1 MCGIVAY
8 LGDKEAQ
15 PLLLEGLRRLE
26 YRGYD
31 SSGLAVLNGKG
42 LEVIKK
48 VGRIDQLA
56 RALGPHPLHGSLGI
70 CHTRWATHGKATEV
84 NAHPHTDASGK
95 LAIVHNGVIENYS
108 TLKKKLQDKGYE
120 FRTQTD
126 TEVLAFLIGFHF
138 DALDTEADNRL
149 ETAVMEALKEVTGTY
164 GLVAIHQDEADTMV
178 GARRGSP
185 LVLGIG
191 HHEHFLASDVS
202 AVAAHTQT
210 VAHLRDF
217 DVVTVDRAGYR
228 LKSLATSNS
237 LSESDLEISQ
247 IDYEA
252 GDAEMGDFPHYML
265 KEIFEQTL
273 SIQNAVR
280 GRLNHQECTAQLGGL
295 NLSPQELR
303 DIDRIVITGCGT
315 AMHAGIVGEYIIE
328 SLAHVP
334 VEVECASEFRL
345 RNSPLDRRTLV
356 LVVSQSGETEDTLGA
371 LREAR
376 RKGHRVLGICNNVA
390 STLARE
396 TDGGVYMY
404 AGPEISV
411 ASTKAFTSPVI
422 IFVLLGL
429 LLGRMRFL
437 SASQGKQIIEDIE
450 ALPDQ
455 ITAVLKQSAHIREI
469 AEKYCESRSMLFFGR
484 QTQYGIALEGAL
496 KMKEISYIHA
506 EGHPTGEL
514 KHGVIALVDENTPS
528 VFICPRDGAYEKNIN
543 NLQQIKARKGPV
555 IAIATE
561 DDDDIL
567 DQADDVIFIPEAP
580 DYTAPILSAVAL
592 QLFAYHMTVV
602 LGRDVDKPRN
612 LAKSVTVP

>member
-31 SSGLAVLNGKG
+31 SSGIAILNGHG
-42 LEVIKK
+42 LEIVKR
-48 VGRIDQLA
+48 VGRIQNLESALA
-56 RALGPHPLHGSLGI
+56 GHPLHGSLGI

-95 LAIVHNGVIENYS
+95 LAIVHNGVIENYGI
-108 TLKKKLQDKGYE
+108 LKRKLVEKGFK
-120 FRTQTD
+120 FRTETD

-138 DALDTEADNRL
+138 DGLDDEMDNRL
-149 ETAVMEALKEVTGTY
+149 EVAVMAALREVTGTY
-164 GLVAIHQDEADTMV
+164 GLVAVHEDQPEIMV

-191 HHEHFLASDVS
+191 EHEHFLASDVS
-202 AVAAHTQT
+202 AVAAHTQK

-217 DVVTVDRAGYR
+217 DVVTIDRNGYR
-228 LKSLATSNS
+228 LKSLTSNKAG
-237 LSESDLEISQ
+237 LEISQ
-247 IDYEA
+247 VEYQEA
-252 GDAEMGDFPHYML
+252 ADSLGDFPHYML
-265 KEIFEQTL
+265 KEIFEQTM

-280 GRLNHQECTAQLGGL
+280 GRLNREESTAQLGGL
-295 NLSPQELR
+295 NLTPQDLR
-303 DIDRIVITGCGT
+303 EIDRILITGCGT
-315 AMHAGIVGEYIIE
+315 ALHAGMVGEYIIE

-334 VEVECASEFRL
+334 VEIDWASEFRL

-356 LVVSQSGETEDTLGA
+356 LAVSQSGETEDTLGA
-371 LREAR
+371 LREAH

-404 AGPEISV
+404 AGPEVSV
-411 ASTKAFTSPVI
+411 AATKSFTSQVV
-422 IFVLLGL
+422 IFVLLGM

-437 SASQGKQIIEDIE
+437 SATQGLEMIDAIE

-455 ITAVLKQSAHIREI
+455 ITTVLKQSDRIKAI
-469 AEKYCESRSMLFFGR
+469 AAKYRDADSMLFFGR
-484 QTQYGIALEGAL
+484 QMQYGIALEGAL
-496 KMKEISYIHA
+496 KMKEITYIHA
-506 EGHPTGEL
+506 EGHPTAEL
-514 KHGVIALVDENTPS
+514 KHGVIALIDEQTPS
-528 VFICPRDGAYEKNIN
+528 VFLCPKDGSYEKNVN
-543 NLQQIKARKGPV
+543 NMQQVRARKGPV
-555 IAIATE
+555 LAIATE
-561 DDDDIL
+561 GDKDIL
-567 DQADDVIFIPEAP
+567 THADDVIYIPEAP
-580 DYTAPILSAVAL
+580 EYLTPILSVVAL
-592 QLFAYHMTVV
+592 QLFAYHMAVI

>member
-31 SSGLAVLNGKG
+31 SSGIAVLNGHG
-42 LEVIKK
+42 LEIMKK
-48 VGRIDQLA
+48 VGRIQQLES
-56 RALGPHPLHGSLGI
+56 ALAGHPLHGTLGI
-70 CHTRWATHGKATEV
+70 SHTRWATHGKPSNA

-95 LAIVHNGVIENYS
+95 LAIVHNGVIENYGV
-108 TLKKKLQDKGYE
+108 LKKKLTNKGYQ
-120 FRTQTD
+120 FRTETD

-138 DALDTEADNRL
+138 DTLDCETENRL
-149 ETAVMEALKEVTGTY
+149 EMAVREALREVTGTY
-164 GLVAIHQDEADTMV
+164 GLVAIHQDQPDVMV

-191 HHEHFLASDVS
+191 QHEHFLASDVS

-217 DVVTVDRAGYR
+217 DVVTVDRQGYR
-228 LKSLATSNS
+228 LKSLTHNKAG
-237 LSESDLEISQ
+237 LEISQ
-247 IDYEA
+247 IDYQKG
-252 GDAEMGDFPHYML
+252 GDELGDFPHYML

-273 SIQNAVR
+273 SVENAVR
-280 GRLNHQECTAQLGGL
+280 GRLNHEESTAQLGGL
-295 NLSPQELR
+295 NLTPQALR
-303 DIDRIVITGCGT
+303 EIDRILITGCGT

-334 VEVECASEFRL
+334 VEIDYASEFRL
-345 RNSPLDRRTLV
+345 RNSPMDRRTLV
-356 LVVSQSGETEDTLGA
+356 LAVSQSGETEDTLGA

-404 AGPEISV
+404 AGPEVSV
-411 ASTKAFTSPVI
+411 AATKSFTSQVV

-437 SASQGKQIIEDIE
+437 SATQGREIIGAIE

-455 ITAVLKQSAHIREI
+455 ITHVLRQSDHIRAI
-469 AEKYCESRSMLFFGR
+469 AEKYRGAKSMLFFGR
-484 QTQYGIALEGAL
+484 QMQYGIALEGAL
-496 KMKEISYIHA
+496 KMKEITYIHA
-506 EGHPTGEL
+506 EGHPTAEL

-528 VFICPRDGAYEKNIN
+528 VFLCPKDGIYDKNIN
-543 NLQQIKARKGPV
+543 NMQQIKARKGAV
-555 IAIATE
+555 IAVATE
-561 DDDDIL
+561 GDEDIL
-567 DQADDVIFIPEAP
+567 NHADDVFYIPDAP
-580 DYTAPILSAVAL
+580 EYATPILSVVTL
-592 QLFAYHMTVV
+592 QLFAYHMAVI

>member
-8 LGDKEAQ
+8 LGDREAQ

-31 SSGLAVLNGKG
+31 SSGMAVLNGKG

-48 VGRIDQLA
+48 VGRIDQLE
-56 RALGPHPLHGSLGI
+56 RALGTTPLHGSLGI
-70 CHTRWATHGKATEV
+70 CHTRWATHGKATDV
-84 NAHPHTDASGK
+84 NAHPHVDASGK
-95 LAIVHNGVIENYS
+95 LAIVHNGVIENYGA
-108 TLKKKLQDKGYE
+108 LKVKLEAKGLK
-120 FRTQTD
+120 FRTETD
-126 TEVLAFLIGFHF
+126 TEVLAFLIGDHF
-138 DALDTEADNRL
+138 DALDPEMENRL
-149 ETAVMEALKEVTGTY
+149 EVAVMEALREVTGTY
-164 GLVAIHQDEADTMV
+164 GLVAVHEDQPGIMV

-191 HHEHFLASDVS
+191 AHEHFLASDVS

-217 DVVTVDRAGYR
+217 DVVTIDRHGYR
-228 LKSLATSNS
+228 LKSLSQNKAG
-237 LSESDLEISQ
+237 LEISQ
-247 IDYEA
+247 IEFQA
-252 GDAEMGDFPHYML
+252 AAAELGDFPHYML
-265 KEIFEQTL
+265 KEIFEQTI

-280 GRLNHQECTAQLGGL
+280 GRLNLEESTAQLGGL
-295 NLSPQELR
+295 NLSPQDLR
-303 DIDRIVITGCGT
+303 DVDRIVITACGT
-315 AMHAGIVGEYIIE
+315 AMHAGMVGEYIIE

-334 VEVECASEFRL
+334 VEVEWASEFRL

-356 LVVSQSGETEDTLGA
+356 LAISQSGETEDTLGA

-411 ASTKAFTSPVI
+411 AATKSFTSQVV

-437 SASQGKQIIEDIE
+437 SASQGREMIEAIE

-455 ITAVLKQSAHIREI
+455 ITRVLKQSDNIRRI
-469 AEKYCESRSMLFFGR
+469 AEKYRHSKSMLFFGR
-484 QTQYGIALEGAL
+484 QMQYGIALEGAL
-496 KMKEISYIHA
+496 KMKEITYIHA
-506 EGHPTGEL
+506 EGHPTAEL
-514 KHGVIALVDENTPS
+514 KHGVIALIDEQTPS
-528 VFICPRDGAYEKNIN
+528 VFLCPRDGAYDKNIN
-543 NLQQIKARKGPV
+543 NMQQVKARKGPV
-555 IAIATE
+555 IAVATE
-561 DDDDIL
+561 GDSEIRHH
-567 DQADDVIFIPEAP
+567 ADDVFFIPAAP
-580 DYTAPILSAVAL
+580 EYTAPILSVVPL
-592 QLFAYHMTVV
+592 QLFAYHMACI

>member
-31 SSGLAVLNGKG
+31 SSGIAVLNGNG
-42 LEVIKK
+42 LEVVKK
-48 VGRIDQLA
+48 VGRIQQLES
-56 RALGPHPLHGSLGI
+56 ALASHPLHGTLGI
-70 CHTRWATHGKATEV
+70 SHTRWATHGKPTNA

-95 LAIVHNGVIENYS
+95 LAIVHNGVIENYGI
-108 TLKKKLQDKGYE
+108 LKKKLAEKGYQ
-120 FRTQTD
+120 FRTETD
-126 TEVLAFLIGFHF
+126 TEVLAVLIGFHF
-138 DALDTEADNRL
+138 DTLDAETDNRL
-149 ETAVMEALKEVTGTY
+149 EMAVMEALREVTGTY
-164 GLVAIHQDEADTMV
+164 GLVAIHENQPDMMV

-191 HHEHFLASDVS
+191 PHEHFLASDVS

-217 DVVTVDRAGYR
+217 DVVTIDRQGYR
-228 LKSLATSNS
+228 LKSLTHNKAG
-237 LSESDLEISQ
+237 LEISQ
-247 IDYEA
+247 IDYHADEN
-252 GDAEMGDFPHYML
+252 ELGDFPHYML

-273 SIQNAVR
+273 SVQNAVR
-280 GRLNHQECTAQLGGL
+280 GRLNHEENTAQLGGL
-295 NLSPQELR
+295 NLNPQELR
-303 DIDRIVITGCGT
+303 EIDRILITGCGT

-328 SLAHVP
+328 SLSHVP
-334 VEVECASEFRL
+334 VEVDYASEFRL
-345 RNSPLDRRTLV
+345 RNSPLDRRQIV
-356 LVVSQSGETEDTLGA
+356 LAVSQSGETEDTLGA

-404 AGPEISV
+404 AGPEVSV
-411 ASTKAFTSPVI
+411 AATKSFTSQTVI
-422 IFVLLGL
+422 FILLGL

-437 SASQGKQIIEDIE
+437 SATQGREIIGAIE

-455 ITAVLKQSAHIREI
+455 ITQVLRQSDHIRAI
-469 AEKYCESRSMLFFGR
+469 AQKYADATSMLFFGR
-484 QTQYGIALEGAL
+484 QMQYGIALEGAL
-496 KMKEISYIHA
+496 KMKEITYIHA
-506 EGHPTGEL
+506 EGHPTAEL

-528 VFICPRDGAYEKNIN
+528 VFLCPKDGLYDKNIN
-543 NLQQIKARKGPV
+543 NMQQIKARKGPV
-555 IAIATE
+555 IAVATE
-561 DDDDIL
+561 GDEDIL
-567 DQADDVIFIPEAP
+567 QSADDVFYIPDAP
-580 DYTAPILSAVAL
+580 EYTAPILSVVTL
-592 QLFAYHMTVV
+592 QLFAYHMAVI

>member
-31 SSGLAVLNGKG
+31 SSGIAVLNGKG
-42 LEVIKK
+42 LEIVKK
-48 VGRIDQLA
+48 VGRIQNLE
-56 RALGPHPLHGSLGI
+56 RALSGHSLHGTLGI
-70 CHTRWATHGKATEV
+70 CHTRWATHGKATDV

-108 TLKKKLQDKGYE
+108 ALKKKLSDKGYK
-120 FRTQTD
+120 FRTETD
-126 TEVLAFLIGFHF
+126 TEVLAVLIGFHF
-138 DALDTEADNRL
+138 DTLDTDTDNRL
-149 ETAVMEALKEVTGTY
+149 EMAVMEALREVTGTY
-164 GLVAIHQDEADTMV
+164 GLVAIHEDQPDVMV

-191 HHEHFLASDVS
+191 PHEHFLASDVS

-217 DVVTVDRAGYR
+217 DVVTVDRNGYR
-228 LKSLATSNS
+228 LKSLSQNKAG
-237 LSESDLEISQ
+237 LEISQ
-247 IDYEA
+247 IEYQAGEA
-252 GDAEMGDFPHYML
+252 ELGDFPHYML
-265 KEIFEQTL
+265 KEIFEQPV
-273 SIQNAVR
+273 SIQNTVR
-280 GRLNHQECTAQLGGL
+280 GRLNLEECTAQLGGL

-303 DIDRIVITGCGT
+303 EIDRLVITGCGT
-315 AMHAGIVGEYIIE
+315 AMHAGLVGEYIIE

-334 VEVECASEFRL
+334 VEVEWASEFRL

-356 LVVSQSGETEDTLGA
+356 LAVSQSGETEDTLGA

-411 ASTKAFTSPVI
+411 ASTKAFTSQTV

-437 SASQGKQIIEDIE
+437 SASQGREIIQAIE

-455 ITAVLKQSAHIREI
+455 ITQVLRLSAQIRSI
-469 AEKYCESRSMLFFGR
+469 AEKYRSADAMLFFGR
-484 QTQYGIALEGAL
+484 QMQYGIALEGAL

-506 EGHPTGEL
+506 EGHPTAEL

-528 VFICPRDGAYEKNIN
+528 IFLCPKDGVYDKNIN
-543 NLQQIKARKGPV
+543 NVQQIKARKGPV
-555 IAIATE
+555 IVVATE
-561 DDDDIL
+561 GDEEIL
-567 DQADDVIFIPEAP
+567 QHADDVIYIPDAP
-580 DYTAPILSAVAL
+580 EYVAPILSVVPL
-592 QLFAYHMTVV
+592 QLFAYHMAVI

>member
-31 SSGLAVLNGKG
+31 SSGIAVLNGQG
-42 LEVIKK
+42 LEMVKK
-48 VGRIDQLA
+48 VGRIQNLE
-56 RALGPHPLHGSLGI
+56 RALGSHPLHGTLGI
-70 CHTRWATHGKATEV
+70 SHTRWATHGKATDV

-95 LAIVHNGVIENYS
+95 LAIVHNGVIENYGI
-108 TLKKKLQDKGYE
+108 LKKKLTDKGYQ
-120 FRTQTD
+120 FRTETD

-138 DALDTEADNRL
+138 DTLDAETDNRL
-149 ETAVMEALKEVTGTY
+149 EMAVMEALREVTGTY
-164 GLVAIHQDEADTMV
+164 GLVAIHEAQPDVMV

-191 HHEHFLASDVS
+191 PHEHFLASDVS
-202 AVAAHTQT
+202 AMAAHTQT

-217 DVVTVDRAGYR
+217 DVVTVDRTGYR
-228 LKSLATSNS
+228 LKSLSQNKTG
-237 LSESDLEISQ
+237 LEISQ
-247 IDYEA
+247 IDYQAGEA
-252 GDAEMGDFPHYML
+252 KMGDFPHYML
-265 KEIFEQTL
+265 KEIFEQPL

-280 GRLNHQECTAQLGGL
+280 GRLNLEESTAQLGGL

-315 AMHAGIVGEYIIE
+315 AMYSGMVGEYIIE

-334 VEVECASEFRL
+334 VEVEWASEFRL

-356 LVVSQSGETEDTLGA
+356 LAVSQSGETEDTLGA
-371 LREAR
+371 LREAH

-390 STLARE
+390 SSLARE

-411 ASTKAFTSPVI
+411 ASTKAFTSPTV

-437 SASQGKQIIEDIE
+437 SATQGREIIGAIE

-455 ITAVLKQSAHIREI
+455 ITHVLRQSEHIRQI
-469 AEKYCESRSMLFFGR
+469 AKKYQQARSMLFFGR
-484 QTQYGIALEGAL
+484 QMQYGIALEGAL
-496 KMKEISYIHA
+496 KMKEITYIHA
-506 EGHPTGEL
+506 EGYPTAEL
-514 KHGVIALVDENTPS
+514 KHGPIALIDEQTPS
-528 VFICPRDGAYEKNIN
+528 VFLCTQDGVYDKNIN

-555 IAIATE
+555 IAVATE
-561 DDDDIL
+561 GDEEIL
-567 DQADDVIFIPEAP
+567 QHADDVIYIPAAP
-580 DYTAPILSAVAL
+580 DYTAPILSVVPL
-592 QLFAYHMTVV
+592 QLFAYHMAVI

>member
-31 SSGLAVLNGKG
+31 SSGIAVLNGNG
-42 LEVIKK
+42 LEIMKK
-48 VGRIDQLA
+48 VGRIQQLERSLA
-56 RALGPHPLHGSLGI
+56 THPLHGTLGI
-70 CHTRWATHGKATEV
+70 SHTRWATHGKPTDV
-84 NAHPHTDASGK
+84 NAHPHLDSSGK
-95 LAIVHNGVIENYS
+95 LAIVHNGVIENYGV
-108 TLKKKLQDKGYE
+108 LKKKLMEKGCE
-120 FRTQTD
+120 FKTETD

-138 DALDTEADNRL
+138 NLLDAETENRL
-149 ETAVMEALKEVTGTY
+149 EMAVMEALREVTGTY
-164 GLVAIHQDEADTMV
+164 GLVAIHQDQPDTMV
-178 GARRGSP
+178 GARKGSP

-191 HHEHFLASDVS
+191 PHEHFLASDTS
-202 AVAAHTQT
+202 AIAAHTQT

-217 DVVTVDRAGYR
+217 DVVTIDRQGYR
-228 LKSLATSNS
+228 LKSLTQNKAG
-237 LSESDLEISQ
+237 LEISQ

-252 GDAEMGDFPHYML
+252 SENELGDFPHYML
-265 KEIFEQTL
+265 KEIFEQTM
-273 SIQNAVR
+273 SVQNAVR
-280 GRLNHQECTAQLGGL
+280 GRLNNEESTAQLGGL

-303 DIDRIVITGCGT
+303 EIDRILITGCGT
-315 AMHAGIVGEYIIE
+315 AMHAGMVGEYIIE

-334 VEVECASEFRL
+334 VEIDYASEFRL

-356 LVVSQSGETEDTLGA
+356 IAVSQSGETEDTLGA
-371 LREAR
+371 LREAQ

-404 AGPEISV
+404 AGPEVSV
-411 ASTKAFTSPVI
+411 AATKSFTSQVA
-422 IFVLLGL
+422 IFVLLGM

-437 SASQGKQIIEDIE
+437 SATQGREMIQALE

-455 ITAVLKQSAHIREI
+455 ITQVLKQSDSIRAI
-469 AEKYCESRSMLFFGR
+469 AEKYRDAKSMLFFGR
-484 QTQYGIALEGAL
+484 QEQFGIALEGAL
-496 KMKEISYIHA
+496 KMKEITYIHA
-506 EGHPTGEL
+506 EGHPTAEL

-528 VFICPRDGAYEKNIN
+528 IFLCPKDGVYDKNIN

-555 IAIATE
+555 IAVATAG
-561 DDDDIL
+561 DQDIL
-567 DQADDVIFIPEAP
+567 SHADDVFYIPAAP
-580 DYTAPILSAVAL
+580 EYTAPILSVITL
-592 QLFAYHMTVV
+592 QLFAYHMAVI

>member
-8 LGDKEAQ
+8 LGEKEAQ

-31 SSGLAVLNGKG
+31 SSGIAVLNGNG
-42 LEVIKK
+42 LEIMKK
-48 VGRIDQLA
+48 VGRIQQLEN
-56 RALGPHPLHGSLGI
+56 ALASHPLHGTLGI
-70 CHTRWATHGKATEV
+70 SHTRWATHGKPTDA

-95 LAIVHNGVIENYS
+95 LAIVHNGVIENYGV
-108 TLKKKLQDKGYE
+108 LKKKLMDKGYQ
-120 FRTQTD
+120 FRTETD

-138 DALDTEADNRL
+138 DTLDSETENRL
-149 ETAVMEALKEVTGTY
+149 EMAVMEALREVTGTY
-164 GLVAIHQDEADTMV
+164 GMVAIHEDQPDVMV

-191 HHEHFLASDVS
+191 QHEHFLASDVS
-202 AVAAHTQT
+202 AMAAHTQT

-217 DVVTVDRAGYR
+217 DVVTINREGYR
-228 LKSLATSNS
+228 LKSLSQNKTG
-237 LSESDLEISQ
+237 LEISK
-247 IDYEA
+247 IDYQK
-252 GDAEMGDFPHYML
+252 GDDELGDFPHYML
-265 KEIFEQTL
+265 KEIFEQAV
-273 SIQNAVR
+273 SVQNAVR
-280 GRLNHQECTAQLGGL
+280 GRLNHEESTAQLGGL
-295 NLSPQELR
+295 NLTPQELR
-303 DIDRIVITGCGT
+303 EIDRILITGCGT

-334 VEVECASEFRL
+334 VEIDYASEFRL
-345 RNSPLDRRTLV
+345 RNSPMDRRTLV

-404 AGPEISV
+404 AGPEVSV
-411 ASTKAFTSPVI
+411 AATKSFTSQAVI
-422 IFVLLGL
+422 FSLLGL

-437 SASQGKQIIEDIE
+437 SATQGREIIGAIE

-455 ITAVLKQSAHIREI
+455 ITRVLRQSDHIRAI
-469 AEKYCESRSMLFFGR
+469 AKKYQGAKSMLFFGR
-484 QTQYGIALEGAL
+484 QMQYGIALEGAL
-496 KMKEISYIHA
+496 KMKEITYIHA
-506 EGHPTGEL
+506 EGHPTAEL

-528 VFICPRDGAYEKNIN
+528 VFLCPKDGVYDKNIN
-543 NLQQIKARKGPV
+543 NMQQIKARKGPV
-555 IAIATE
+555 IAVATE
-561 DDDDIL
+561 GDEEIL
-567 DQADDVIFIPEAP
+567 NHADDVFYIPDAP
-580 DYTAPILSAVAL
+580 EYTAPILSVVPL
-592 QLFAYHMTVV
+592 QLFAYHMAVI

>member
-31 SSGLAVLNGKG
+31 SSGMAVLNGKG

-48 VGRIDQLA
+48 VGRIQQLET
-56 RALGPHPLHGSLGI
+56 ALGRNPLHGSLGI
-70 CHTRWATHGKATEV
+70 SHTRWATHGRATDV

-95 LAIVHNGVIENYS
+95 LAIVHNGVIENYVV
-108 TLKKKLQDKGYE
+108 LKKKLTDKGLK
-120 FRTQTD
+120 FRTETD

-138 DALDTEADNRL
+138 DSLDVEMENRL
-149 ETAVMEALKEVTGTY
+149 EVAVMEALREVTGTY
-164 GLVAIHQDEADTMV
+164 GLVAVHQDQPDVMV

-191 HHEHFLASDVS
+191 THEHFLASDVS
-202 AVAAHTQT
+202 AMAAHTQT

-217 DVVTVDRAGYR
+217 DVVTIDRNGYR
-228 LKSLATSNS
+228 LKSLTHNKAG
-237 LSESDLEISQ
+237 LEISQ
-247 IDYEA
+247 FDYHASE
-252 GDAEMGDFPHYML
+252 DTLGDFPHYML
-265 KEIFEQTL
+265 KEIFEQTV

-280 GRLNHQECTAQLGGL
+280 GRLNIEESTAQLGGL
-295 NLSPQELR
+295 NLTPQDLR
-303 DIDRIVITGCGT
+303 EIDRIVITACGT
-315 AMHAGIVGEYIIE
+315 AMHAGMVGEYIIE

-334 VEVECASEFRL
+334 VEVEWASEFRL
-345 RNSPLDRRTLV
+345 RNSPLDMRTLV
-356 LVVSQSGETEDTLGA
+356 LAVSQSGETEDTLGA
-371 LREAR
+371 LREAH

-390 STLARE
+390 STIARE

-404 AGPEISV
+404 AGPEVSV
-411 ASTKAFTSPVI
+411 AATKSFTSQVI

-437 SASQGKQIIEDIE
+437 SASQGKEMIEAIE

-455 ITAVLKQSAHIREI
+455 ITQVLKQSEHIRKV
-469 AEKYCESRSMLFFGR
+469 AEKYRDAESMLFFGR
-484 QTQYGIALEGAL
+484 QMQYGIALEGAL
-496 KMKEISYIHA
+496 KMKEITYIHA
-506 EGHPTGEL
+506 EGHPTAEL
-514 KHGVIALVDENTPS
+514 KHGVIALVDERTPS
-528 VFICPRDGAYEKNIN
+528 VFLCPKDGAYDKNIN
-543 NLQQIKARKGPV
+543 NLQQVRARKGPI
-555 IAIATE
+555 IAVATE
-561 DDDDIL
+561 GDADIL
-567 DQADDVIFIPEAP
+567 NQADDVFFIPAAP
-580 DYTAPILSAVAL
+580 EYTAPILSVVTL
-592 QLFAYHMTVV
+592 QLFAYHMAVI

>member
-8 LGDKEAQ
+8 LGEKEAQ

-31 SSGLAVLNGKG
+31 SSGIAVLNGNG
-42 LEVIKK
+42 LEIMKK
-48 VGRIDQLA
+48 VGRIQQLEN
-56 RALGPHPLHGSLGI
+56 ALASHPLHGTLGI
-70 CHTRWATHGKATEV
+70 SHTRWATHGKPTDA

-95 LAIVHNGVIENYS
+95 LAIVHNGVIENYGV
-108 TLKKKLQDKGYE
+108 LKKKLMDKGYQ
-120 FRTQTD
+120 FRTETD

-138 DALDTEADNRL
+138 DTLDSETENRL
-149 ETAVMEALKEVTGTY
+149 EMAVMEALREVTGTY
-164 GLVAIHQDEADTMV
+164 GMVAIHEDQPDVMV

-191 HHEHFLASDVS
+191 QHEHFLASDVS
-202 AVAAHTQT
+202 AMAAHTQT

-217 DVVTVDRAGYR
+217 DVVTINREGYR
-228 LKSLATSNS
+228 LKSLSQNKTG
-237 LSESDLEISQ
+237 LEISK
-247 IDYEA
+247 IDYQK
-252 GDAEMGDFPHYML
+252 GDDELGDFPHYML
-265 KEIFEQTL
+265 KEIFEQAV
-273 SIQNAVR
+273 SVQNAVR
-280 GRLNHQECTAQLGGL
+280 GRLNHEESTAQLGGL
-295 NLSPQELR
+295 NLTPQELR
-303 DIDRIVITGCGT
+303 EIDRILITGCGT

-334 VEVECASEFRL
+334 VEIDYASEFRL
-345 RNSPLDRRTLV
+345 RNSPMDRRTLV

-404 AGPEISV
+404 AGPEVSV
-411 ASTKAFTSPVI
+411 AATKSFTSQAVI
-422 IFVLLGL
+422 FSLLGL

-437 SASQGKQIIEDIE
+437 SATQGREIIGAIE

-455 ITAVLKQSAHIREI
+455 ITRVLRQSDHIRAI
-469 AEKYCESRSMLFFGR
+469 AKKYQGAKSMLFLGR
-484 QTQYGIALEGAL
+484 QMQYGIALEGAL
-496 KMKEISYIHA
+496 KMKEITYIHA
-506 EGHPTGEL
+506 EGHPTAEL

-528 VFICPRDGAYEKNIN
+528 VFLCPKDGVYDKNIN
-543 NLQQIKARKGPV
+543 NMQQIKARKGPV
-555 IAIATE
+555 IAVATE
-561 DDDDIL
+561 GDEEIL
-567 DQADDVIFIPEAP
+567 NHADDVFYIPDAP
-580 DYTAPILSAVAL
+580 EYTAPILSVVPL
-592 QLFAYHMTVV
+592 QLFAYHMAVI

>member
-31 SSGLAVLNGKG
+31 SSGIAVLNGKG
-42 LEVIKK
+42 LEIMKK
-48 VGRIDQLA
+48 VGRIQQLESGLA
-56 RALGPHPLHGSLGI
+56 GHPLHGSLGI
-70 CHTRWATHGKATEV
+70 SHTRWATHGKPTNV
-84 NAHPHTDASGK
+84 NAHPHTDSSGK
-95 LAIVHNGVIENYS
+95 LAIVHNGVIENYGV
-108 TLKKKLQDKGYE
+108 LKKKLSDKGYS
-120 FRTQTD
+120 FRTETD

-138 DALDTEADNRL
+138 DTLDSATENRL
-149 ETAVMEALKEVTGTY
+149 EMAVMEALREVTGTY
-164 GLVAIHQDEADTMV
+164 GLVAIHQDQPDTMV

-191 HHEHFLASDVS
+191 PHEHFLASDIS

-217 DVVTVDRAGYR
+217 DVVTIDREGYR
-228 LKSLATSNS
+228 LKSLSQNKAG
-237 LSESDLEISQ
+237 LEISK
-247 IDYEA
+247 IDYQADEA
-252 GDAEMGDFPHYML
+252 QMGDFPHYML
-265 KEIFEQTL
+265 KEIFEQPISL
-273 SIQNAVR
+273 QNAVR
-280 GRLNHQECTAQLGGL
+280 GRLNHEECTAQLGGL

-315 AMHAGIVGEYIIE
+315 AMYAGMVGEYIIE

-334 VEVECASEFRL
+334 VEVEWASEFRL
-345 RNSPLDRRTLV
+345 RNSPLDHRTLV
-356 LVVSQSGETEDTLGA
+356 IVVSQSGETEDTLGA
-371 LREAR
+371 LREAH

-390 STLARE
+390 SSLARE

-411 ASTKAFTSPVI
+411 CSTKAFSSPVV

-429 LLGRMRFL
+429 LIGRMRFL
-437 SASQGKQIIEDIE
+437 SATQGREIIAAVE

-455 ITAVLKQSAHIREI
+455 ITQVLKQSDRIRAI
-469 AEKYCESRSMLFFGR
+469 AEKYRNVKSMLFFGR
-484 QTQYGIALEGAL
+484 QMLYGIALEGAL
-496 KMKEISYIHA
+496 KMKEITYIHA
-506 EGHPTGEL
+506 EGYPTAEL

-528 VFICPRDGAYEKNIN
+528 VFLCPRDGVYDKNVN
-543 NLQQIKARKGPV
+543 NMQQIKARKGPV

-561 DDDDIL
+561 GDEDIL
-567 DQADDVIFIPEAP
+567 NHADDVIYIPQAP
-580 DYTAPILSAVAL
+580 DYTTPLLSVVPL
-592 QLFAYHMTVV
+592 QLFAYHMAVI

>member
-15 PLLLEGLRRLE
+15 PLLLEGLHRLE

-31 SSGLAVLNGKG
+31 SSGIAVLNGTG
-42 LEVIKK
+42 LEIMKK
-48 VGRIDQLA
+48 VGRIQQLENGLA
-56 RALGPHPLHGSLGI
+56 SHPLHGTLGI
-70 CHTRWATHGKATEV
+70 SHTRWATHGKPTNA

-95 LAIVHNGVIENYS
+95 LAIVHNGVIENYGA
-108 TLKKKLQDKGYE
+108 LKKKLTDKGYQ
-120 FRTQTD
+120 FRTETD

-138 DALDTEADNRL
+138 DTLTSETENRL
-149 ETAVMEALKEVTGTY
+149 EMSVMEALREVTGTY
-164 GLVAIHQDEADTMV
+164 GLVAIHQDQPDMMV

-191 HHEHFLASDVS
+191 QHEHFLASDVS

-217 DVVTVDRAGYR
+217 DVVTIDRKGYR
-228 LKSLATSNS
+228 LKSLTKNKAG
-237 LSESDLEISQ
+237 LEISQ
-247 IDYEA
+247 IDYHA
-252 GDAEMGDFPHYML
+252 GDAELGDFPHYLL
-265 KEIFEQTL
+265 KEIFEQPV
-273 SIQNAVR
+273 SVQNVVR
-280 GRLNHQECTAQLGGL
+280 GRLNIEESTAQLGGL
-295 NLSPQELR
+295 NLTPQELR
-303 DIDRIVITGCGT
+303 EIDRILITGCGT
-315 AMHAGIVGEYIIE
+315 AMHAGMVGEYIIE

-334 VEVECASEFRL
+334 VEVDYASEFRL

-356 LVVSQSGETEDTLGA
+356 LAVSQSGETEDTLGA
-371 LREAR
+371 LREAH

-404 AGPEISV
+404 AGPEVSV
-411 ASTKAFTSPVI
+411 AATKSFTSQTV

-437 SASQGKQIIEDIE
+437 SATQGREIIGAIE

-455 ITAVLKQSAHIREI
+455 ITRVLRQSDHIRAM
-469 AEKYCESRSMLFFGR
+469 AEKYRGAGSMLFFGR
-484 QTQYGIALEGAL
+484 QMQYGIAMEGAL
-496 KMKEISYIHA
+496 KMKEITYIHA
-506 EGHPTGEL
+506 EGHPTAEL

-528 VFICPRDGAYEKNIN
+528 IFLCPKDGVYDKNIN
-543 NLQQIKARKGPV
+543 NMQQIKARKGPV
-555 IAIATE
+555 IAVATE
-561 DDDDIL
+561 GDEEIL
-567 DQADDVIFIPEAP
+567 NHADDVFYIPDAP
-580 DYTAPILSAVAL
+580 EYTTPILSVVPL
-592 QLFAYHMTVV
+592 QLFAYHMAVI

>member
-31 SSGLAVLNGKG
+31 SSGMAVLNGNG
-42 LEVIKK
+42 LEIMKE
-48 VGRIDQLA
+48 VGRIQKLENGLA
-56 RALGPHPLHGSLGI
+56 SHPLHGTLGI
-70 CHTRWATHGKATEV
+70 CHTRWATHGKPTNA

-95 LAIVHNGVIENYS
+95 LAIVHNGVIENYGA
-108 TLKKKLQDKGYE
+108 LKKKLSEKGFTFKTE
-120 FRTQTD
+120 TD
-126 TEVLAFLIGFHF
+126 TEVLAVLIGFHF
-138 DALDTEADNRL
+138 DTLDSETENRL
-149 ETAVMEALKEVTGTY
+149 EMAVMEALREVTGTY
-164 GLVAIHQDEADTMV
+164 GLVAIHQDQPGVMV

-191 HHEHFLASDVS
+191 NHEHFLASDVS

-217 DVVTVDRAGYR
+217 DVVTIDRNGYR
-228 LKSLATSNS
+228 LKSLSQNKGG
-237 LSESDLEISQ
+237 LEISHV
-247 IDYEA
+247 DYQKG
-252 GDAEMGDFPHYML
+252 GDELGDFPHFML

-273 SIQNAVR
+273 SVQNAVR
-280 GRLNHQECTAQLGGL
+280 GRLNHEECTAQLGGL
-295 NLSPQELR
+295 NLDPQELR
-303 DIDRIVITGCGT
+303 EIDRILITGCGT
-315 AMHAGIVGEYIIE
+315 AMHAGMVGEYIIE

-334 VEVECASEFRL
+334 VEIDYASEFRL

-356 LVVSQSGETEDTLGA
+356 IAVSQSGETEDTLGA
-371 LREAR
+371 LREAK

-404 AGPEISV
+404 AGPEVSV
-411 ASTKAFTSPVI
+411 AATKSFTSQVT

-437 SASQGKQIIEDIE
+437 SATQGREMITAIE

-455 ITAVLKQSAHIREI
+455 ITQVLKQSEQIRAI
-469 AEKYCESRSMLFFGR
+469 AEKYRNAKSMLFFGR
-484 QTQYGIALEGAL
+484 QMHYGVALEGAL

-506 EGHPTGEL
+506 EGHPTAEL

-528 VFICPRDGAYEKNIN
+528 VFLCPKDGIYDKNIN

-555 IAIATE
+555 IAVATE
-561 DDDDIL
+561 GDTDIL
-567 DQADDVIFIPEAP
+567 NQADDVFYIPDAP
-580 DYTAPILSAVAL
+580 EYVAPILSVIPL
-592 QLFAYHMTVV
+592 QLFAYHMAVL

>member
-31 SSGLAVLNGKG
+31 SSGIAILNGAG
-42 LEVIKK
+42 LNITKK
-48 VGRIDQLA
+48 VGRIQQLE
-56 RALGPHPLHGSLGI
+56 RALASHSLHGSLGI
-70 CHTRWATHGKATEV
+70 SHTRWATHGKATDT

-95 LAIVHNGVIENYS
+95 LAIVHNGVIENYGI
-108 TLKKKLQDKGYE
+108 LKKKLEGKGLQ
-120 FRTQTD
+120 FRTETD
-126 TEVLAFLIGFHF
+126 TEVLAYLIGFHF
-138 DALDTEADNRL
+138 DTLDASTEHRL
-149 ETAVMEALKEVTGTY
+149 ELAVMEALREVTGTY
-164 GLVAIHQDEADTMV
+164 GLVVVHEDEPDIMI

-191 HHEHFLASDVS
+191 PHEYFLASDVS
-202 AVAAHTQT
+202 AIVAHTQT

-217 DVVTVDRAGYR
+217 DVVTVDRNGYR
-228 LKSLATSNS
+228 LKSLNHSNKAG
-237 LSESDLEISQ
+237 LEISQ
-247 IDYEA
+247 VDYEV
-252 GDAEMGDFPHYML
+252 GEAELGDFPHYML

-280 GRLNHQECTAQLGGL
+280 GRLNIEECTAQLGGL
-295 NLSPQELR
+295 NLTPQELR
-303 DIDRIVITGCGT
+303 EIDRIVITGCGT
-315 AMHAGIVGEYIIE
+315 ALHAGLVGEYIIE

-334 VEVECASEFRL
+334 VEIEWASEFRL

-356 LVVSQSGETEDTLGA
+356 LAVSQSGETEDTLGA

-411 ASTKAFTSPVI
+411 AATKSFTSQVI

-437 SASQGKQIIEDIE
+437 SGSQGREIIEAIE
-450 ALPDQ
+450 TLPDQ
-455 ITAVLKQSAHIREI
+455 ITRVLRQSDPIRQI
-469 AEKYCESRSMLFFGR
+469 AEKYRQVDSMLFFGR
-484 QTQYGIALEGAL
+484 QMQYGIALEGAL
-496 KMKEISYIHA
+496 KMKEITYIHA
-506 EGHPTGEL
+506 EGHPTAEL
-514 KHGVIALVDENTPS
+514 KHGIIALVDEETPS
-528 VFICPRDGAYEKNIN
+528 IFLCPQDGAHDKNIN
-543 NLQQIKARKGPV
+543 NMQQVKARKGRV

-561 DDDDIL
+561 GDQDIH
-567 DQADDVIFIPEAP
+567 QHADDVIYIPAAP
-580 DYTAPILSAVAL
+580 EYTTPILSVIPL
-592 QLFAYHMTVV
+592 QLFAYHMAVV